1 MGHVNDCI
9 ATASDPF
16 FKPTNDRY
24 IVCNDTLIIYQM
36 DERVIDLLE
45 GDLNGK
51 INGINVCNVV
61 YEMGT
66 KAYYEAITELIKYII
81 FKQQNDIVFGNLFFI
96 NEFSQFHQVAVQAVL
111 ENQRK
116 ITKNSYE
123 LFPVVD
129 DNCFNVGLTQY
140 HFCVGFPDD
149 YHRSWFG
156 EEASYSMTVE
166 EIMMPPGIDCT
177 IEEPYCSDGTY
188 YEKVE
193 TEGGEDGGGDR
204 SLRSALNLQQFAD
217 GDDEGGDGG
226 EGGEGEEEEIIQ
238 YKRVW
243 NIENYTI
250 PLKRFYSQ
258 CMGLFNSAVQER
270 TASISIT
277 HKVRPDEYR
286 IVTE

>member
-1 MGHVNDCI
+1 
-9 ATASDPF
+9 
-16 FKPTNDRY
+16 
-24 IVCNDTLIIYQM
+24 M
-36 DERVIDLLE
+36 DERVIDLLDGE
-45 GDLNGK
+45 LNGQ

-66 KAYYEAITELIKYII
+66 KAYYEACCELIKYII

-96 NEFSQFHQVAVQAVL
+96 NEFGPMHQAAVKAVQ

-129 DNCFNVGLTQY
+129 DNCFGIGMTQY
-140 HFCVGFPDD
+140 HFAVGFKDD
-149 YHRSWFG
+149 FHRSWFG

-166 EIMMPPGIDCT
+166 EIMMPEGIDCT

-193 TEGGEDGGGDR
+193 TEDEGGGGGGDD
-204 SLRSALNLQQFAD
+204 S
-217 GDDEGGDGG
+217 GG
-226 EGGEGEEEEIIQ
+226 EGGEGEAEEVIQ

-243 NIENYTI
+243 NVENYTI
-250 PLKRFYSQ
+250 PLKRFYAQ
-258 CMGLFNSAVQER
+258 CMGMFNSAVQEK

-286 IVTE
+286 IITE